1 MGKTISAMKA
11 RQNFG
16 QLLEET
22 FYRGEKFVIK
32 RGNKPMAVLIPINEY
47 EQFKRQRNEDFGI
60 YDEIWELN
68 RDIPTREVERD
79 VQEAIDEVRAQ
90 KRVK

>member
-1 MGKTISAMKA
+1 MGKIISAMKA
-11 RQNFG
+11 RQNLG
-16 QLLEET
+16 QLLEEA

-47 EQFKRQRNEDFGI
+47 EQFKRQRNEDFSI

-68 RDIPTREVERD
+68 RDIPMEEIERD
-79 VQEAIDEVRAQ
+79 VQEAVEEVRA
-90 KRVK
+90 KRRAK